1 MNKRRLLLVSD
12 TYLPQIDG
20 TVRFIEEFVKHC
32 KNDFEITL
40 LVPKFSDKENKL
52 GVKAIF
58 LPVSRLI
65 EPLPTYPSIK
75 LNLGNLIKIKR
86 AVKDSEIIFAQG
98 PALLSYLAVYYAR
111 RYKKKAVFY
120 THVLPWELLD
130 KSKSSFFWRTIAKMV
145 RKISIYFY
153 NKCDEVYL
161 PYYDLEEQLK
171 SYGIKTKTYITRLGI
186 DIERFTLT
194 KNKEASKKKVK
205 IDEKKFVIG
214 YVGRISKEKNLSILL
229 EAFKKIEVP
238 NISLLLVGSGADSLV
253 NQFKETKNCVVT
265 GFVNNVPDYLNAMD
279 IFVMP
284 SLTETTSLAT
294 LEAMSCGLPVIA
306 TKVGFIKSY
315 LVKDHNGIFFPRD
328 SATMLALKI
337 EQLMKDSELMR
348 TLGTNAR
355 KMVAYSFS
363 WERSV
368 NKIKRLLL
376 EI

>member
-1 MNKRRLLLVSD
+1 MDKRKLLVVSD
-12 TYLPQIDG
+12 TYLPRIDG

-32 KNDFEITL
+32 KKEFEITL

-65 EPLPTYPSIK
+65 QPLPTYPSIK

-86 AVKDSEIIFAQG
+86 AVRESDIVFAQG
-98 PALLSYLAVYYAR
+98 PAALSYLAVYYAR

-120 THVLPWELLD
+120 THVLPWELLA
-130 KSKSSFFWRTIAKMV
+130 KSKSSFFWRTIAKIV
-145 RKISIYFY
+145 RKISVYFY

-161 PYYDLEEQLK
+161 PYHDLEEQLK
-171 SYGIKTKTYITRLGI
+171 SYGIKTKTRITRLGI
-186 DIERFTLT
+186 NIERFALT

-205 IDEKKFVIG
+205 LNEKKIVIG
-214 YVGRISKEKNLSILL
+214 YVGRISKEKNLEILL
-229 EAFKKIEVP
+229 DAFKKIQMP
-238 NISLLLVGSGADSLV
+238 QISLLLVGSGADNLV
-253 NQFKETKNCVVT
+253 NKFKETKNCVVT

-315 LVKDHNGIFFPRD
+315 LVKDYNGIFFPRD
-328 SATMLALKI
+328 SSTMLALKI
-337 EQLMKDSELMR
+337 EQLMKDPELMR

-368 NKIKRLLL
+368 NKIKRFLLDV
-376 EI
+376 

>member
-1 MNKRRLLLVSD
+1 MDKQKLLLVSD
-12 TYLPQIDG
+12 TYLPQVDG

-40 LVPKFSDKENKL
+40 LVPKFSGKENKL

-65 EPLPTYPSIK
+65 EPLPTYPSVK
-75 LNLGNLIKIKR
+75 LNFRNLIKIKR
-86 AVKDSEIIFAQG
+86 AVKDSDIVFAQG
-98 PALLSYLAVYYAR
+98 PALLSYFAVYYANR
-111 RYKKKAVFY
+111 CKKKVVFY
-120 THVLPWELLD
+120 THVLPWELLA
-130 KSKSSFFWRTIAKMV
+130 KSKSSFFWRFVAKIV
-145 RKISIYFY
+145 RKMSIYFY

-161 PYYDLEEQLK
+161 PYLDLENQLK
-171 SYGIKTKTYITRLGI
+171 SYGIKTKTHIARLGV
-186 DIERFTLT
+186 DIERFALT
-194 KNKEASKKKVK
+194 KNKETSKKKVK
-205 IDEKKFVIG
+205 LNNKKIVIG
-214 YVGRISKEKNLSILL
+214 YVGRISKEKNLGILL

-238 NISLLLVGSGADSLV
+238 NITLLLVGSGADNLV
-253 NQFKETKNCVVT
+253 TQFKETKNCVVT

-279 IFVMP
+279 VFVMP

-337 EQLMKDSELMR
+337 EQLIKDPELMK
-348 TLGTNAR
+348 TLGNNAR

-363 WERSV
+363 LERSV

-376 EI
+376 EY

>member
-1 MNKRRLLLVSD
+1 MNKRKLLLVSD

-32 KNDFEITL
+32 KHEFEITL
-40 LVPKFSDKENKL
+40 MVPKFSDKENKL

-58 LPVSRLI
+58 LPVSKLI

-75 LNLGNLIKIKR
+75 LNLRNLIKIKR
-86 AVKDSEIIFAQG
+86 AVKDSDIIFAQG
-98 PALLSYLAVYYAR
+98 PALLSYFAVYYAR

-120 THVLPWELLD
+120 THVLPWELLA
-130 KSKSSFFWRTIAKMV
+130 KSKSSFFWRTIAKIV

-161 PYYDLEEQLK
+161 PYHDLEEQLK
-171 SYGIKTKTYITRLGI
+171 SYGIKTKTHIARLGI
-186 DIERFTLT
+186 DIERFALT

-205 IDEKKFVIG
+205 IDEKKIVIG
-214 YVGRISKEKNLSILL
+214 YVGRISKEKNLTILL
-229 EAFKKIEVP
+229 EAFKKIEIP
-238 NISLLLVGSGADSLV
+238 NISLLLVGSGADNLV
-253 NQFKETKNCVVT
+253 NKFKETKNCIVT

-337 EQLMKDSELMR
+337 EQLIKDPELMR